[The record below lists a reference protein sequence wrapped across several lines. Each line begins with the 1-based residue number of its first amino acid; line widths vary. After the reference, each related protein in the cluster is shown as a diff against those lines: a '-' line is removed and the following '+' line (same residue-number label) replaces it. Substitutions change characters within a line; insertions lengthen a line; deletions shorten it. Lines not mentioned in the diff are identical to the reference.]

1 MVIAL
6 SAAGIGIG
14 LFALIAAL
22 AVTGSVLLSLAAYAA
37 VGALAAGGIALCVI
51 WRANTSPST

>member
-22 AVTGSVLLSLAAYAA
+22 AMTGSVLMALLAYAA
-37 VGALAAGGIALCVI
+37 VGALAAGSIALGAM
-51 WRANTSPST
+51 WRASAARSG

>member
-1 MVIAL
+1 MVIAI

-22 AVTGSVLLSLAAYAA
+22 AMTGSVLLSLAAYAA
-37 VGALAAGGIALCVI
+37 VGALAAGGIAFCVI
-51 WRANTSPST
+51 RRAGTDNSP